1 MLCQLSYISVWGLR
15 PHKLPFG
22 QKRSNVF
29 IWHGREDSNPEL
41 RFWTKSAY
49 PGEGLSPLPLCGF
62 PYTVKC
68 AILDANVA
76 TLSRAMVRFRPIS
89 KSPVRVGSI
98 SIEMGVP
105 LV

>member
-1 MLCQLSYISVWGLR
+1 MLTHFQSGAMPLPNGSVHR
-15 PHKLPFG
+15 F
-22 QKRSNVF
+22 
-29 IWHGREDSNPEL
+29 WHGREDSNPEL
-41 RFWTKSAY
+41 RFWRPPFSRLNQIRIS
-49 PGEGLSPLPLCGF
+49 GEGLSPLPLCGF